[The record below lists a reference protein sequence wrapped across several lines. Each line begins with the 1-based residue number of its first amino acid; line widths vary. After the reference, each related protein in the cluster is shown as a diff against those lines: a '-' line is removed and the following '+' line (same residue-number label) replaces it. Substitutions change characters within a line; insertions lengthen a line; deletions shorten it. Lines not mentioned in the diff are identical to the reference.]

1 MTMNGGFI
9 QIDCTGLDLL
19 KGTTPQTVEGLYQRV
34 KVATGIGKPIMAYNA
49 IWGPGRA
56 VTPILVFAIDWG
68 DFIICTASTLQVV
81 INPDDSVII
90 NNMAPEG

>member
-1 MTMNGGFI
+1 MNGGFI

-34 KVATGIGKPIMAYNA
+34 KVAMGIGKPIMAYNA
-49 IWGPGRA
+49 IWGTGRA
-56 VTPILVFAIDWG
+56 VTPILTFAIDWG
-68 DFIICTASTLQVV
+68 DFIICTASTLQIV